1 MYHLKAHLELLDMSV
16 PEFCFQAYIIYVSF
30 ESSFRALRWVFQITV
45 SKLTLYMY
53 HLKATLELINTSV
66 PDFSFQA
73 YIIYVSFEAP
83 LEPFD
88 ISVPDFSFQAYI
100 ICIIWKLL

>member
-1 MYHLKAHLELLDMSV
+1 MYHLKAPLELL
-16 PEFCFQAYIIYVSF
+16 
-30 ESSFRALRWVFQITV
+30 
-45 SKLTLYMY
+45 
-53 HLKATLELINTSV
+53 NTSV

-83 LEPFD
+83 LELFD

-100 ICIIWKLL
+100 VCII